1 MLAHGHQAHASV
13 MAAPTKWSPTR
24 DHTEL
29 SRGASERIAHNAFTR
44 AITRVRV
51 RQHSFPRLHACFPA
65 KRLVHPVASGR
76 EIRRTLAGL
85 FHRRTPALSGSDGP
99 LDLLRV
105 QEVEMVRASG
115 NAPEPGTNLVRCGV

>member
-13 MAAPTKWSPTR
+13 IAAPTKWSPTR

-65 KRLVHPVASGR
+65 KLLVHPVSSGR

-85 FHRRTPALSGSDGP
+85 FHRRTPSTFRKRWAARSASRSGVRNGT
-99 LDLLRV
+99 RV
-105 QEVEMVRASG
+105 R
-115 NAPEPGTNLVRCGV
+115 